1 MTPLVLLAGALTGA
15 FLAHPPDSRILLAA
29 AVGATAWHL
38 LGGRTILLAA
48 LGLGLATAAL
58 ADRAWQD
65 TAEARQGFVS
75 GVVRL
80 VSDPRPMPGGGWRA
94 EVRLDG
100 HRYDAEFAPSATVVG
115 ELLAGE
121 GIEVTGDLDG
131 DPWRWQ
137 RIRHVEG
144 TLEVGSIGGTHGAG
158 PLHQLANT
166 LRRILVRG
174 TAPLPSEQASLLT
187 GLVLGDDRN
196 QGDRTADDFRAAGLG
211 HLLAVS
217 GQNVAL
223 VVAAAGPLLRRLRFR
238 TRLPATLLLL
248 AFFALVTRFEPS
260 VLRATVMAGGS
271 ATIAARGREADG
283 LRLLCLTVVALVLV
297 DPLLV
302 HRAAF
307 QLSVVACAGILLGSA
322 ALADLL
328 PGPRTLR
335 EAAAVTLAA
344 QSAVSP
350 LLLLLFG
357 PVPVAALPANLLAA
371 PVAGPL
377 MVWGLTGGLLA
388 GVVGPPLDALLHMPS
403 GLGLGWIGGMAAL
416 AGRYPIGLLG
426 GPLALGTSMLV
437 AWAAVCG
444 RRSARRT
451 GHLALLLLGS
461 VLTASAL
468 SAWTSLPGKGT
479 AGGLRVLDPAGS
491 VVVVDEFR
499 SAERLLSDLR
509 RTGVRA
515 PSLFVFRAA
524 VPSEVASALGERFPD
539 ADVWGPPG
547 SVGATTP
554 SPGTVIR
561 AGGEGWQVDLLG
573 GHIRVRRRP
582 EP

>member
-1 MTPLVLLAGALTGA
+1 
-15 FLAHPPDSRILLAA
+15 
-29 AVGATAWHL
+29 
-38 LGGRTILLAA
+38 
-48 LGLGLATAAL
+48 
-58 ADRAWQD
+58 
-65 TAEARQGFVS
+65 
-75 GVVRL
+75 
-80 VSDPRPMPGGGWRA
+80 MPGGGWRA

-100 HRYDAEFAPSATVVG
+100 HRYDAEFPPTTAATGVG
-115 ELLAGE
+115 DLLTGE
-121 GIEVTGDLDG
+121 GIMLTGDLDG

-144 TLEVGSIGGTHGAG
+144 TLEVANVGATLPAG
-158 PLHQLANT
+158 PLHRLANA
-166 LRRILVRG
+166 LRRTLVGG
-174 TAPLPSEQASLLT
+174 TAPLPPEQASLLT
-187 GLVLGDDRN
+187 GLVLGDDRS

-271 ATIAARGREADG
+271 AAIAARGREADG
-283 LRLLCLTVVALVLV
+283 LRLLCLTVAALVLV

-328 PGPRTLR
+328 PGPRPVR

-344 QSAVSP
+344 QSAVAP

-388 GVVGPPLDALLHMPS
+388 GIVGSPLDGLLHVPS
-403 GLGLGWIGGMAAL
+403 GLGLGWIGGMAAW
-416 AGRYPIGLLG
+416 AGRHPIGLLG

-437 AWAAVCG
+437 AWAAICA

-451 GHLALLLLGS
+451 GHLALLMLGAVLL
-461 VLTASAL
+461 ASAL
-468 SAWTSLPGKGT
+468 SAWTSSPGRGA
-479 AGGLRVLDPAGS
+479 AGGLRVLDAAGS
-491 VVVVDEFR
+491 VIVVDEFR

-515 PSLFVFRAA
+515 PSLLVFRAV
-524 VPSEVASALGERFPD
+524 VPPEVASALGERFPE
-539 ADVWGPPG
+539 ADIWGPPG

-554 SPGTVIR
+554 PPGTVIR
-561 AGGEGWQVDLLG
+561 TGGDGWQVDLLG